1 MGRRKRS
8 GGRKEEDNGDV
19 RGGAGAGQMWTV
31 EHRAARI
38 QNGVFFVQKT
48 ERLPQRW

>member
-19 RGGAGAGQMWTV
+19 RGGAGAGPLSITV
-31 EHRAARI
+31 S
-38 QNGVFFVQKT
+38 NGL
-48 ERLPQRW
+48 ERDLDGRQVEVG